1 MAYWAGEY
9 NEAQYQKLSIS
20 GEVITLSPAGGSITL
35 PTGLTVSGDVGQQ
48 LSTIQATIT
57 ALDAYARA
65 INEALDIQGASYP

>member
-1 MAYWAGEY
+1 MAYWGGEY

-35 PTGLTVSGDVGQQ
+35 PAGVTVSGNISQQ

-65 INEALDIQGASYP
+65 INEALEIQGASYP

>member
-9 NEAQYQKLSIS
+9 IQEQFQKLSIS

-35 PTGLTVSGDVGQQ
+35 PTGVTLVGNISQQ

-57 ALDAYARA
+57 ALDAYAKA
-65 INEALDIQGASYP
+65 INEALVIQGASYP